1 MQQST
6 AMQVAENRRQFD
18 KMLELTAPQRR
29 MFGPAGQYLQDNA
42 AQGIETDVNWNL
54 QNDPIYR
61 QQQEEMQRQLNRRYA
76 GMGRG
81 ASSDADNA
89 MVRNMGGL
97 MTDSYNR
104 ALSDLARRNS
114 ANDTY
119 WQRNLSNAQ
128 IGSGAAQAAGQN
140 AMQMGAQNAAAY
152 GQQGSALAQI
162 YGDQGANQQNFWNNM
177 GAMGQGAMNNYML
190 YNAMQQPAQGPMM
203 TSGYPGAGTYGVGSP
218 MALGELSMDRYPQLD
233 QMNRTGEIL
242 KYLDVMRYKRGMDA
256 YTRKRNAELDAE
268 RNKQNALQRSVTQDS
283 LQTKQNTRN
292 ALAQAYQAPMADRAD
307 QDAGMMGVSKNS
319 PGHTRPGKRRARP
332 VAAAGREPFEAE
344 TQGSKVLQFD
354 ENGEL
359 LQ

>member
-1 MQQST
+1 MAISTGAGLALGAGAGLLGGILGNNASNSASRRQANAMEQST
-6 AMQVAENRRQFD
+6 AMQVAENKRQFD
-18 KMLELTAPQRR
+18 KMLELTQPQRD

-42 AQGIETDVNWNL
+42 GQGIETDVNWNL

-203 TSGYPGAGTYGVGSP
+203 TSGYPGAGTYGVTPGS
-218 MALGELSMDRYPQLD
+218 
-233 QMNRTGEIL
+233 
-242 KYLDVMRYKRGMDA
+242 
-256 YTRKRNAELDAE
+256 RNW
-268 RNKQNALQRSVTQDS
+268 
-283 LQTKQNTRN
+283 
-292 ALAQAYQAPMADRAD
+292 
-307 QDAGMMGVSKNS
+307 
-319 PGHTRPGKRRARP
+319 H
-332 VAAAGREPFEAE
+332 
-344 TQGSKVLQFD
+344 
-354 ENGEL
+354 
-359 LQ
+359 

>member
-1 MQQST
+1 MLGQILGGVASGLLGGIFGQKASDNASSRQAN
-6 AMQVAENRRQFD
+6 AMQASTKMQVDENRRQFD

-42 AQGIETDVNWNL
+42 ARGIETDVNWNL

-119 WQRNLSNAQ
+119 WQRNMSNAQ

-190 YNAMQQPAQGPMM
+190 YNAMQQPALP
-203 TSGYPGAGTYGVGSP
+203 
-218 MALGELSMDRYPQLD
+218 
-233 QMNRTGEIL
+233 
-242 KYLDVMRYKRGMDA
+242 
-256 YTRKRNAELDAE
+256 
-268 RNKQNALQRSVTQDS
+268 
-283 LQTKQNTRN
+283 
-292 ALAQAYQAPMADRAD
+292 
-307 QDAGMMGVSKNS
+307 
-319 PGHTRPGKRRARP
+319 
-332 VAAAGREPFEAE
+332 
-344 TQGSKVLQFD
+344 
-354 ENGEL
+354 
-359 LQ
+359 

>member
-1 MQQST
+1 MAIGIGTALALGAGASLLGGIMGNNASNKASSRQANAMQQST
-6 AMQVAENRRQFD
+6 AAQVAENRRQFD
-18 KMLELTAPQRR
+18 KMLELTQPQRD

-42 AQGIETDVNWNL
+42 GRGIQTEVNWNL
-54 QNDPIYR
+54 QSDPIYQ

-190 YNAMQQPAQGPMM
+190 YNAMQSNPYHYDQW
-203 TSGYPGAGTYGVGSP
+203 GAGGNNTYG
-218 MALGELSMDRYPQLD
+218 R
-233 QMNRTGEIL
+233 
-242 KYLDVMRYKRGMDA
+242 
-256 YTRKRNAELDAE
+256 
-268 RNKQNALQRSVTQDS
+268 
-283 LQTKQNTRN
+283 
-292 ALAQAYQAPMADRAD
+292 
-307 QDAGMMGVSKNS
+307 
-319 PGHTRPGKRRARP
+319 
-332 VAAAGREPFEAE
+332 
-344 TQGSKVLQFD
+344 
-354 ENGEL
+354 
-359 LQ
+359 